1 VLSSRLI
8 DAFDAFAG
16 TILPATGEV
25 PSASDLGAGARL
37 AAEVFDRLPDDRARR
52 DLEQVLRLMDSGLGA
67 VLLFGMP
74 GTLASMSP
82 DAREDALR
90 RMSRSPIRKVRQG
103 FQALKALSG
112 ILHANPAPG
121 SERWPLWDAMGY
133 PGPHLPEPAAPGS
146 VRPVVLGADA
156 AWECDVVVV
165 GSGAGGGVAAAVLAA
180 AGLDVVVLDRGPYRT
195 PADFGHREQEA
206 LGDLYLQGGLA
217 STADGA
223 IALIA
228 GSALGG
234 GTVVNYTTSFATPER
249 VREEWDR
256 VSGLT
261 GVFTSGEYEQ
271 SSRAVHERYGVN
283 TEHGHLASR
292 DRIMEDGLRALGWH
306 SAAMPRN
313 VSGCDERA
321 CGWCGLGCRIGAKR
335 STLVTWLE
343 DAHTAGARIVAGADV
358 ERITISGG
366 RARGV
371 EASVDGHRLTV
382 SARAVVVA
390 CGALSTP
397 ALLQRSGVDGPAVG
411 SGLRLHPATVVWG
424 RFADRVDP
432 WTGVMQSRYSDEF
445 ADMDGTGYGFR
456 FETAPV
462 HPTLVP
468 LLWGWDG
475 GARFSA
481 DFADLGHWSP
491 IGILLHDRGSGKVIG
506 RADGSVSWRYRF
518 DRRDLDT
525 VGVAMAKAAEV
536 LAAAGA
542 EEVMASTLSPIRW
555 RPADGGS
562 ADAFADEARRFGLG
576 SNRTV
581 YLSFHQMGSAAM
593 GADRRSSVVD
603 GDNQSHRVRGL
614 YVMDGSAFPTAS
626 GVNPMI
632 SISTIAHRAATRLAD
647 RMT

>member
-1 VLSSRLI
+1 MLAPRLL

-16 TILPATGEV
+16 TIFPAIDGV
-25 PSASDLGAGARL
+25 RSASDLDAGRRLGA
-37 AAEVFDRLPDDRARR
+37 EIFDRLPDDRARR
-52 DLEQVLRLMDSGLGA
+52 DLEQVLRLMDSGLGSI
-67 VLLFGMP
+67 LLFGMP
-74 GTLASMSP
+74 GTLASMPP
-82 DAREDALR
+82 DVREDALR
-90 RMSRSPIRKVRQG
+90 RMSRSPVRKVRQG
-103 FQALKALSG
+103 FQALKALAG

-121 SERWPLWDAMGY
+121 WDTWPLWEAMGY
-133 PGPHLPEPAAPGS
+133 PGPHLPEPASPGT
-146 VRPVVLGADA
+146 VRPITIEGDEE
-156 AWECDVVVV
+156 WECDVVVV
-165 GSGAGGGVAAAVLAA
+165 GSGAGGGVAAAVLAG

-195 PADFGHREQEA
+195 PGEFGHREYEA

-217 STADGA
+217 STSDGG

-234 GTVVNYTTSFATPER
+234 GTVVNYTTSFATPDR
-249 VREEWDR
+249 VRQEWDR
-256 VSGLT
+256 VGGLP
-261 GVFTSGEYEQ
+261 GVFTGAEYEE
-271 SSRAVHERYGVN
+271 SSRVVQQRYGVN
-283 TEHGHLASR
+283 TEYGHPATR
-292 DRIMEDGLRALGWH
+292 DRIMETGLRALGWH

-321 CGWCGLGCRIGAKR
+321 CGWCGLGCRIGAKQ

-343 DAHTAGARIVAGADV
+343 DAHAEGARIVAEADV
-358 ERITISGG
+358 ERIIISSA

-371 EASVDGHRLTV
+371 IASVGAHRLTV
-382 SARAVVVA
+382 SARAIVA
-390 CGALSTP
+390 AAGALMTP
-397 ALLQRSGVDGPAVG
+397 VLLQRSGLNGPTVG

-424 RFADRVDP
+424 RFTDRVDP
-432 WTGVMQSRYSDEF
+432 WTGVMQSRYSDQF
-445 ADMDGTGYGFR
+445 ADLDGTGYGFR

-475 GARFSA
+475 GERFAA

-491 IGILLHDRGSGKVIG
+491 IGILLHDRGSGRVKA
-506 RADGSVSWRYRF
+506 RSDGSASWNYRF
-518 DRRDLDT
+518 DRRDLDA
-525 VGVAMAKAAEV
+525 VGIGIARAAEV

-542 EEVMASTLSPIRW
+542 EEIMASTLAPIRW

-562 ADAFADEARRFGLG
+562 PDQFADDVRRFGLG
-576 SNRTV
+576 PNRTV

-593 GADRRSSVVD
+593 GAHRRSSAID
-603 GDNQSHRVRGL
+603 GDNQSHHVRDL

-632 SISTIAHRAATRLAD
+632 SISTIAHRAATRLAR